1 MAKVNICRHHTRS
14 LLQAK
19 TGIANRALRPLL
31 GIVDPLHTK
40 WDFRANFAQVQRIGL
55 NSVLLKTFFFICR
68 HMPERVAAFSGFD
81 VLCHALGK
89 MISHQTEDHDEY
101 HDLTSDRVRLC
112 IPRVLHRDPIHC
124 SGSSACCPQ
133 PETSLPGGQKCF
145 SQAIC
150 SFFVLG

>member
-1 MAKVNICRHHTRS
+1 MPSDLCWELSTHCTPS
-14 LLQAK
+14 
-19 TGIANRALRPLL
+19 GILEQILPKCN
-31 GIVDPLHTK
+31 
-40 WDFRANFAQVQRIGL
+40 VQRIGL

-112 IPRVLHRDPIHC
+112 IPRVLHRDPTTDQVRLCILRVLHRNPIHC